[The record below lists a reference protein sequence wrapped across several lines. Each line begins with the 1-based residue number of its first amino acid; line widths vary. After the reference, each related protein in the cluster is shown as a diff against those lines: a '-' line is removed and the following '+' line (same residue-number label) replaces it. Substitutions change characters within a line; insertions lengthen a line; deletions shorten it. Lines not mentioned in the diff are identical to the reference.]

1 MTPEANM
8 EVTTEEL
15 LNDAIR
21 LKRKRKVISFAFPSY
36 DSNYNFTI
44 SKKKVHLY
52 QNGNRLQL
60 FLKYIKLVQHR

>member
-36 DSNYNFTI
+36 DSNYSYLNFTI
-44 SKKKVHLY
+44 SKKNSLSKWKPIAI
-52 QNGNRLQL
+52 
-60 FLKYIKLVQHR
+60 FF